1 MGNFDDKGEDHGVV
15 MSQPIGVAP
24 GSSNPAVSANSE
36 TRREEA
42 NPSPN
47 SGEILQLLQI
57 VGPGDSNC
65 GVERKD

>member
-15 MSQPIGVAP
+15 MSQPMGIAP

-36 TRREEA
+36 ARREEA

-47 SGEILQLLQI
+47 SGEKSSYSSSELQGLET
-57 VGPGDSNC
+57 GSNC
-65 GVERKD
+65 GV